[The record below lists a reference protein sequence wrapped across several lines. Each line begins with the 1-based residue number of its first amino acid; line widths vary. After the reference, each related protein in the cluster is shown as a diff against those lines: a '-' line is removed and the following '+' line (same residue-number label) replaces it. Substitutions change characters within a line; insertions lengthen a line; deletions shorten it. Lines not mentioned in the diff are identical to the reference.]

1 MPFGLEGSGT
11 LGNGTMTHPLCPW
24 SGGAPEKGLD
34 TFSPGSAGCAESG
47 SDASVSHPNQQ
58 ASK

>member
-1 MPFGLEGSGT
+1 MPLMLEGSGT
-11 LGNGTMTHPLCPW
+11 LGNGTRTQPLCPW
-24 SGGAPEKGLD
+24 FGGAPEIGLD

-47 SDASVSHPNQQ
+47 SDASVSYPNQQ